1 MNKANMDYNRKI
13 TEYFKDLKTT
23 IDKVSND
30 EINCFINL
38 LKNSR
43 DDDKTIFV
51 MGNGG
56 SASTASHYVCDF
68 NKGLSYKKDK
78 KFKFISLNDNIPT
91 IMAYAND
98 VSYDDIFVEQLK
110 NYFKEGDVVIG
121 ISGSGNS
128 PNVIKAIK
136 YANENNGITVGLTGF
151 DGGKLKLIS
160 QNNIHVPINNMQIA
174 EDLHLIINHCVMTIL
189 YDE

>member
-1 MNKANMDYNRKI
+1 MNKTNMDYNRKI
-13 TEYFKDLKTT
+13 TEYFEYLKTT

-98 VSYDDIFVEQLK
+98 VSYDDIFAEQLK

>member
-1 MNKANMDYNRKI
+1 MDYNRKI
-13 TEYFKDLKTT
+13 TEYFEYLKTT

-98 VSYDDIFVEQLK
+98 VSYDDIFAEQLK

>member
-1 MNKANMDYNRKI
+1 MNKTNMNYNRKI
-13 TEYFKDLKTT
+13 TEYFEDLKTT

-98 VSYDDIFVEQLK
+98 VSYNDIFVEQLK